1 MEEFIIAKVAG
12 VGTLRRNWVSRSNM
26 MVLAVV
32 KIAGPVVFGIDDMRY
47 VAIIRVASRHLIRLH
62 AYNAISRLNFGEL
75 ACSVIAILGD
85 EVRPRTAGRC
95 SRTRA
100 RRKRADRKSPRL

>member
-1 MEEFIIAKVAG
+1 MRISDWSSDVCSSD
-12 VGTLRRNWVSRSNM
+12 LM

-62 AYNAISRLNFGEL
+62 ACNAISRLNFGEL
-75 ACSVIAILGD
+75 ACYVIAILGD
-85 EVRPRTAGRC
+85 AVRPRTAGRC

-100 RRKRADRKSPRL
+100 CRKRADGDRKRTRLTSRH